1 MPNERISMA
10 DIDIQKISAAHKPM
24 LASFKSYEK
33 ELANFLVED
42 AIDNQDKSISI
53 TYLWFYKPTKE
64 LVAYIS
70 VLTDAI
76 NLQGNLK
83 SYFRKAGITYKSLPA
98 LKIGRL
104 CVSDAY
110 LRKGLGTLMI
120 EFTIILA
127 EKIRKDAGLRF
138 ITTDAKRN
146 PNPYNDSLHFYKKRG
161 FDVLKE
167 REKGTL
173 PMYKD
178 LIKK

>member
-1 MPNERISMA
+1 MR
-10 DIDIQKISAAHKPM
+10 DIDIQKINDLHKPL

-33 ELANFLVED
+33 ELTGFLIED
-42 AIDNQDKSISI
+42 ALDNQDKSISI
-53 TYLWFYKPTKE
+53 TYLWFYKPTNE
-64 LVAYIS
+64 LIAYIS

-76 NLQGNLK
+76 SLQGELK
-83 SYFRKAGITYKSLPA
+83 SFFRRAGIAYKSLPA

-104 CVSDAY
+104 CVSDNF
-110 LRKGLGTLMI
+110 LRRGLGTLML
-120 EFTIILA
+120 EFAIILA

-146 PNPYNDSLHFYKKRG
+146 LDPNKDSLHFYKKLG
-161 FDVLKE
+161 FEVLKE
-167 REKGTL
+167 REKGTS